1 VPNVKLEPDRTVS
14 TASVEQLAGFR
25 DVAVKIE
32 LTGTQASGYRMVDVN
47 VTPPTV
53 TVFGSPNEL
62 EALQGFVETEPVNI
76 DGVQATIERDVLLNL
91 PTGVA
96 LLGQQS
102 VRVTVK
108 IEPIVGS
115 LTVPSRPI
123 TVGLQAGLEA
133 RVSPETVEVILVGAL
148 PVLDSIDLERD
159 VRVILDLSNLDIGT
173 HQLTPKVETPEGV
186 VAQSILPATVQVTI
200 ERAPRVT
207 PAPSPLPTPTRRP

>member
-1 VPNVKLEPDRTVS
+1 
-14 TASVEQLAGFR
+14 
-25 DVAVKIE
+25 
-32 LTGTQASGYRMVDVN
+32 
-47 VTPPTV
+47 
-53 TVFGSPNEL
+53 
-62 EALQGFVETEPVNI
+62 
-76 DGVQATIERDVLLNL
+76 VLLNL